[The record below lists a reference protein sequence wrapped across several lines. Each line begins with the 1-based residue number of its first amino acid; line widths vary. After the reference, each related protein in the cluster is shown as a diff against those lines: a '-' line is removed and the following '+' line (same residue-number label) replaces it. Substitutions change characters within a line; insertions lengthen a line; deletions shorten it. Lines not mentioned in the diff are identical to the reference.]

1 MKPSGTPER
10 PLSESEL
17 ALKKRRGQY
26 FTGMPLARLL
36 ASLAEA
42 EKASSI
48 IDPMAGRG
56 DMLAACMEQGSRRPA
71 LLGAVEI
78 DPNAHNECAARIAGL
93 GHPGSVVVHDNAF
106 DARLLSKFPA
116 RSWSLCITNPPYV
129 RYQSLSRSSEAE
141 PPLPSAL
148 EVRNGLIDVLGA
160 LSDLDEHDRRLFKI
174 LAANYSGLADLAV
187 PSWILCAGL
196 VRTGGMLAMVVPDT
210 WLSRDYALVIKY
222 LLLRWFRILYI
233 VEDSDAVWFPDALVR
248 TTLLVAQRIPR
259 RASAFDWRDEE
270 FLRLRLSGRAADER
284 SVVGRMFPR
293 SRHKEQEFGRLVRR
307 WFRQKTNPHSEF
319 VAAER
324 IKLKDFALNTRQT
337 CLVQPWFTSLEDR
350 AVRQGESNPG
360 ALLPPELSAW
370 LGNAGD
376 RISFTVLE
384 DLGVRTGQGL
394 RTGANLFFYADKV
407 GDKGSNEILAPSPI
421 FGINHIQAPKK
432 CVQVVLRKQ
441 TELPSGYKVEASSLK
456 GRVLALRGYALPED
470 IRRCGAHG
478 STSRRPYRLMADELA
493 KLIRVAATT
502 TVGGSQDNRKI
513 PELSAV
519 APNVRPADPGDP
531 KSKPRF
537 WYMLPDFAQRH
548 RPDLFVARVNH
559 GHPKVFL
566 SANRAAL
573 IDANFVT
580 LWAENGARAD
590 FDGLLALLNSSW
602 CHAALELTSTV
613 MGGGALKVEATHV
626 RRLPLP
632 VLNTAQWERLS
643 CLGKKLIDI
652 SPEKSQEVLRAI
664 NQVVVE
670 ALVGK
675 ENLDRKLE
683 DLCVIA
689 KRRLQARSGKRR
701 DASQSV
707 A

>member
-10 PLSESEL
+10 PPLESEF

-26 FTGMPLARLL
+26 FTGIPLARLL

-42 EKASSI
+42 EKATSI

-56 DMLAACMEQGSRRPA
+56 DMLAACVESRRHPA
-71 LLGAVEI
+71 LIGAVEI
-78 DPNAHNECAARIAGL
+78 DPNAHSECAARIAGL

-106 DARLLSKFPA
+106 DARLLSKFPT
-116 RSWSLCITNPPYV
+116 RSWDLCITNPPYV

-141 PPLPSAL
+141 PLLPSAI

-160 LSDLDEHDRRLFKI
+160 LPDLDEHDRRLFKI

-196 VRTGGMLAMVVPDT
+196 VRTGGVLAMVVPDT

-248 TTLLVAQRIPR
+248 TTLLIAQRIPR
-259 RASAFDWRDEE
+259 RASAFDWNDEE

-293 SRHKEQEFGRLVRR
+293 SRHTEREFARLVRR
-307 WFRQKTNPHSEF
+307 WFRQKTNLHSEF

-337 CLVQPWFTSLEDR
+337 CLAQPWFASLEDR

-370 LGNAGD
+370 LGKAGD

-384 DLGVRTGQGL
+384 DLGARAGQGL
-394 RTGANLFFYADKV
+394 RTGANQFFYADKV
-407 GDKGSNEILAPSPI
+407 GEIGSSDVLAPSPI
-421 FGINHIQAPKK
+421 FGISRIQVPKK
-432 CVQVVLRKQ
+432 CVHTVLRKQ
-441 TELPSGYKVEASSLK
+441 SELPDGFNIEPSFLK
-456 GRVLALRGYALPED
+456 GRVLVLQKFALPED
-470 IRRCGAHG
+470 IKRCGTYKSAISHQ
-478 STSRRPYRLMADELA
+478 PYRPMVDGLA
-493 KLIRVAATT
+493 KLVRIAANT
-502 TVGGSQDNRKI
+502 TVGESHNLRKI

-519 APNVRPADPGDP
+519 APNARPADSGNP
-531 KSKPRF
+531 KSAPRF
-537 WYMLPDFAQRH
+537 WYMLPSFAPRH

-559 GHPKVFL
+559 GHPKAFL
-566 SANRAAL
+566 NVQRAAL

-580 LWAENGARAD
+580 IWVENAARANSEA
-590 FDGLLALLNSSW
+590 LLALLNSSW
-602 CHAALELTSTV
+602 CHAALELTATV
-613 MGGGALKVEATHV
+613 MGGGALKVEATHI

-643 CLGKKLIDI
+643 CLGKKLVDV
-652 SPEKSQEVLRAI
+652 SLEKAQEVLRAI

-670 ALVGK
+670 ALVGNA
-675 ENLDRKLE
+675 NLDRKLE
-683 DLCVIA
+683 ELRVIA
-689 KRRLQARSGKRR
+689 QRRLQARSGKRR
-701 DASQSV
+701 AASQSV